1 MRFPWSDPSR
11 EEVEA
16 VAHDL
21 IVRHS
26 LKAYEEAVHLSEV
39 ARSLG
44 SSKNDELYRLA
55 ADEIKLSFD
64 EAWKSVCTGR
74 IDEPQSYL
82 SKLNQSEF
90 IRSPTD

>member
-21 IVRHS
+21 IVGHG
-26 LKAYEEAVHLSEV
+26 LFAHDEAIHISEV
-39 ARSLG
+39 ARFLG
-44 SSKNDELYRLA
+44 SSKESKFYRLA

-64 EAWKSVCTGR
+64 AAWENIRQRQTGG
-74 IDEPQSYL
+74 PPSYL
-82 SKLNQSEF
+82 STLNQ
-90 IRSPTD
+90 